1 LIINATGITETI
13 KILINIGE
21 RGILLMN
28 KRLAKHTIRETIK
41 VTKKTIQV
49 FNLLLSDFCREPEI
63 TLMMIAAK
71 AGPHVAIKT
80 KGTIRN

>member
-1 LIINATGITETI
+1 
-13 KILINIGE
+13 
-21 RGILLMN
+21 MN

-63 TLMMIAAK
+63 TLMMIAAA
-71 AGPHVAIKT
+71 AGQDK
-80 KGTIRN
+80 K